1 MVRFSF
7 MIFFSL
13 LQLIALSGKHSKL
26 LISVL
31 DKEIITDVWELRL
44 GK

>member
-1 MVRFSF
+1 

-13 LQLIALSGKHSKL
+13 LQLIALSGKQSKL
-26 LISVL
+26 LISIL
-31 DKEIITDVWELRL
+31 DKEIIIDEWELRL